1 MTPTLVAVG
10 GVGVLSGAVLFV
22 LAFRRGQADDAAGE
36 RRTFRWA
43 VTGLG
48 AGSAVLLLALL
59 TAPR

>member
-1 MTPTLVAVG
+1 MTLALVALG
-10 GVGVLSGAVLFV
+10 GVGVLGGAVAFV

-48 AGSAVLLLALL
+48 VGSAVLLLALL